1 MIDNHI
7 RSRGAPATPRTL
19 NALNPH
25 QPPPGGERHPQV
37 LLLLLA
43 LHRLLDLCGAPDI
56 PVSRGAAQPL
66 ACPMRTAE
74 DTHGPAGLGYAE
86 LPTSDRR
93 LTEYDSAQAWVRAAH
108 GAGQTLGDKEVIYYR
123 RERKKGLTTS
133 GILYWI
139 VQRLGMAG
147 VPFLGG
153 KALPK
158 VDEADDRISLP
169 TFLEG

>member
-1 MIDNHI
+1 MTKKKAAAAATSPCTACPWRTANHLKRHKYGFYTKANLTRLWHGI
-7 RSRGAPATPRTL
+7 RRGDPQSCHPTD
-19 NALNPH
+19 
-25 QPPPGGERHPQV
+25 PGHPDHV
-37 LLLLLA
+37 A
-43 LHRLLDLCGAPDI
+43 CGAKPGS
-56 PVSRGAAQPL
+56 VAQECAGSVIL
-66 ACPMRTAE
+66 VMRE
-74 DTHGPAGLGYAE
+74 M
-86 LPTSDRR
+86 RKI
-93 LTEYDSAQAWVRAAH
+93 AAH
-108 GAGQTLGDKEVIYYR
+108 GDGQTLGDKEVIYYR